1 MPGFLKGQRLA
12 ETLGEQTFQPWQGAP
27 ADDLVVVLDADEE
40 ERRRLIEANGPRGPV
55 GPDERS
61 IYDTDY
67 ANYPAGH
74 PMREAYD
81 AERRQAMGMIQ
92 KLMAAYQAMRNRR

>member
-12 ETLGEQTFQPWQGAP
+12 ETLGEQTFQPRQNAP
-27 ADDLVVVLDADEE
+27 VDDQVVVLDADEE
-40 ERRRLIEANGPRGPV
+40 ERRRLAAANGPRQYDPM
-55 GPDERS
+55 ERS

-74 PMREAYD
+74 PMREAYE